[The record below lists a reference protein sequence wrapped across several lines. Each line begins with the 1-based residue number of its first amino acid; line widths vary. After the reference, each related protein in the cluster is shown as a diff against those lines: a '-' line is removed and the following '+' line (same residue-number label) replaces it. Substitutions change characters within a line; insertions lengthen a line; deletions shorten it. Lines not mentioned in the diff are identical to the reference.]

1 MCTNEAI
8 KTAVENIA
16 TGLTAMIEEAVK
28 GAIEN
33 TFQANSNLVPSVE
46 RSSTNPED
54 DFTDIYGAMKI
65 TNYKRNTIYD
75 YVGKNK
81 IPHQK
86 ISRKLIF
93 SKSELIAWIK
103 ASRVKTEVELSEEAQ
118 NYVANKKI
126 GRNGRK

>member
-8 KTAVENIA
+8 KTAVEKIA

-33 TFQANSNLVPSVE
+33 TFQTNPNLVPLEEVSP
-46 RSSTNPED
+46 SNPDD

-103 ASRVKTEVELSEEAQ
+103 ESKVKTDEDLSIQAQ
-118 NYVANKKI
+118 NYVANKKM
-126 GRNGRK
+126 GGNGRK